1 VSEPR
6 NTELFNSF
14 MSSPDNKGLH
24 PYRTQAALVL
34 ACERI
39 EELEA
44 DVASEI
50 RWAKE
55 YLARAE
61 KAEKEAERLRD
72 AAIITDT
79 NGMRC
84 LFCEGQDDDYEGVV
98 HKDDCPLKDG
108 PKCQP

>member
-1 VSEPR
+1 MSDAPGTIYLQYDPEGETTWCEDKINDDDIVYVLA
-6 NTELFNSF
+6 TELEQ
-14 MSSPDNKGLH
+14 L
-24 PYRTQAALVL
+24 R
-34 ACERI
+34 
-39 EELEA
+39 A
-44 DVASEI
+44 DRDSES

-61 KAEKEAERLRD
+61 KAEAEVKRLRD

-84 LFCEGQDDDYEGVV
+84 LFCEGQDDDYEGVI

-108 PKCQP
+108 PP